1 VKTVGTT
8 NAADGLWIGSD
19 DTLYVTSPTDNSV
32 KCWTGDALEPVVT
45 DKRLRW
51 PDTLSEGP
59 DGTIYVTASH
69 IQDTNWYKPGAPAS
83 LPTALF
89 SFRR

>member
-1 VKTVGTT
+1 MTLHGKHII
-8 NAADGLWIGSD
+8 ADQ
-19 DTLYVTSPTDNSV
+19 TSAEEPGVFRAVDPA
-32 KCWTGDALEPVVT
+32 TGDALEPVVT